1 MTKLLLTDVA
11 SGAYPEVTPATDSA
25 WSVVI
30 PASPAEQSI
39 TVPAGAQFAK
49 FTSDANFYAT
59 FDGSTVAV
67 PGNSAASAASVSVL
81 NPGVKYIRSVPT
93 IKLNATGL
101 AHVPVEFFK

>member
-1 MTKLLLTDVA
+1 MTNLLLTDIA

-30 PASPAEQSI
+30 PSSPAEQSI
-39 TVPAGAQFAK
+39 AVPAGAQFAK

-59 FDGSTVAV
+59 FNGSTVAV
-67 PGNSAASAASVSVL
+67 PGNTAASAASVSVL
-81 NPGVKYIRSVPT
+81 NPSVKHIRSIPT

-101 AHVPVEFFK
+101 AHVTVEFFK

>member
-1 MTKLLLTDVA
+1 MTNLLLTDVT

-25 WSVVI
+25 WSAVI

-81 NPGVKYIRSVPT
+81 NPSVKHIRSVPT

-101 AHVPVEFFK
+101 AHVTVEFFK